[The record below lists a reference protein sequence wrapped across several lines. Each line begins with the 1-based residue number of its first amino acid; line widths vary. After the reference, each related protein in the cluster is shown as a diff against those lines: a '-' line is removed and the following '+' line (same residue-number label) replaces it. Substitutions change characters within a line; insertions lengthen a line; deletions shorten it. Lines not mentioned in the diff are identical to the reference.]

1 MHRLTERRTTMR
13 RTTMRRAFK
22 RYIRFMALCL
32 VAAVWYQMGAAVF
45 AEEKYKN
52 ETTGYPVLIE
62 DDADLLTEEEED
74 DLAELMKGIT
84 EYGGAALKTIDY
96 NSRSTQSYI
105 KEYYSDTFG
114 QGSGTVFLIDMDN
127 RNIWVHSN
135 GRIYQIITTSYA
147 DTITDNVYK
156 YAADADYYGCCYE
169 AFSEMLTLLQGN
181 RIAQPMKYISNILL
195 SIILALFIM
204 YFVVRW
210 LSRAKKPKEW
220 ELLEATRHQYQLD
233 NQQAVFTHTTK
244 TYDPPSS
251 SSGGGGHGGGGG
263 GGHGGGGGGHSF

>member
-1 MHRLTERRTTMR
+1 MRSTTVRRTTA
-13 RTTMRRAFK
+13 RRAFK
-22 RYIRFMALCL
+22 IYIRILALCIA
-32 VAAVWYQMGAAVF
+32 AAVWYQTGAAVF
-45 AEEKYKN
+45 AEEKYRN

-62 DDADLLTEEEED
+62 DDAELLTDEEED
-74 DLAELMKGIT
+74 DLAELMKEIT
-84 EYGGAALKTIDY
+84 EYGGVALKTIDY

-105 KEYYSDTFG
+105 DEYYYDTFG

-127 RNIWVHSN
+127 RKIWIQSN
-135 GRIYQIITTSYA
+135 GRIYRIITKSYA

-156 YAADADYYGCCYE
+156 YATNKDYYGCCHE
-169 AFSEMLTLLQGN
+169 AFSEILTLLQGN

-195 SIILALFIM
+195 SVIIALFIM
-204 YFVVRW
+204 YFVVRR
-210 LSRAKKPKEW
+210 LSMAKKPEEW

-233 NQQAVFTHTTK
+233 NPQAVFTHTTK

-251 SSGGGGHGGGGG
+251 SGGGGGHGGGGG